1 MRYLLCILYFLFAS
15 IMLQAQS
22 PLGFQLPIGKDYH
35 EMPFIRESN
44 LIIIPVRINGKGPFN
59 FILDTGSESGIIFD
73 QAILD
78 SVQVELSQTVPIFAM
93 DGIQTAE
100 VLIARNI
107 PLSID
112 SLGSSLKS
120 MLVLKDNTLDI
131 RSILGVDAHGV
142 LGTDFF
148 TRFVV
153 EVDYQNKMLRLHEH
167 NAFSP
172 GRKYKKYDL
181 GLVDGRPYMS
191 VKLKQFKNTKH
202 WVNLLIDT
210 GASSALFL
218 DHENYDFLE
227 LPDETIDHTLGSS
240 LIGLLKGKVGR
251 VDKLKFRGRFKLKN
265 ILTSFPEDWNVTAQ
279 QREKNVTMN
288 RHGTIGADILAKF
301 DVIFD
306 YLNASIYLRKSKEF
320 RKPFRFNRAGFTFI
334 AVGEELD
341 RYVISEIIDGSPAQE
356 NEIKVGD
363 EIMAVNGKLVVAYSF
378 SDIQSIL
385 RGEEGRELDVIL
397 QREGKLYRK
406 TFKLKKLI

>member
-1 MRYLLCILYFLFAS
+1 MRYIVGFYLLLISMA
-15 IMLQAQS
+15 LQAQS
-22 PLGFQLPIGKDYH
+22 PLGFQLPDGTKYY
-35 EMPFIRESN
+35 EMPFLRESN

-107 PLSID
+107 PVSID
-112 SLGSSLKS
+112 SLGSSLRS
-120 MLVLKDNTLDI
+120 MLVLKDNALDI

-153 EVDYQNKMLRLHEH
+153 EVDYQNKILKLHEH
-167 NAFSP
+167 DTFIP
-172 GRKYKKYDL
+172 GRKYKKYNL
-181 GLVDGRPYMS
+181 ALVDGRPYMS
-191 VKLKQFKNTKH
+191 VKLKQFKNTKQ

-227 LPDETIDHTLGSS
+227 LPDETIDYTLGSS

-251 VDKLKFRGRFKLKN
+251 VDKLTFKGRFKLKN
-265 ILTSFPEDWNVTAQ
+265 ILTSFPEDWKITAQ
-279 QREKNVTMN
+279 QRDKSVTIN

-306 YLNASIYLRKSKEF
+306 YLNASIYLRKTKEF

-341 RYVISEIIDGSPAQE
+341 RYVISEIIEGSPAQE

-378 SDIQSIL
+378 SELQSIL
-385 RGEEGRELDVIL
+385 RGEEGRDLDVII
-397 QREGKLYRK
+397 QRDGKLYRK
-406 TFKLKKLI
+406 TFQLKKLI